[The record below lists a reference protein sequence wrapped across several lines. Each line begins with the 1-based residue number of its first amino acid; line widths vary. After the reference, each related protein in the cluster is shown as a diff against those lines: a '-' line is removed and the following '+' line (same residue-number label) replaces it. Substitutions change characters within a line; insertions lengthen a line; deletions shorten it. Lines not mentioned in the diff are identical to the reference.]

1 MDINKNYVIKV
12 FQKLLLPII
21 VLSLLAGIIC
31 LPLYNHFSPRYYSAQ
46 SQFIVEL
53 KKEDNVP
60 YLSNT
65 DISKQINNY
74 SIFAYGELL
83 LDKVREEFGDKYT
96 AKELK
101 SFLTV
106 KSSSD
111 SQIVTIQITTNNKKD
126 SVAIANLFLDNML
139 KEAPKY
145 FVDNNLRTLSK
156 AKSSERIVEMT
167 KKTWFII
174 SSISFYLFLQL
185 TVAMLFIFN
194 NRLFFDWQIIMLTGV
209 EKVYSV

>member
-1 MDINKNYVIKV
+1 MDVNKNYVVKV
-12 FQKLLLPII
+12 FKRLLLPII
-21 VLSLLAGIIC
+21 VFSLLLASAC
-31 LPLYNHFSPRYYSAQ
+31 LPLYNRFSPKYYSAQ
-46 SQFIVEL
+46 SQFIVEP
-53 KKEDNVP
+53 KKENNVS

-83 LDKVREEFGDKYT
+83 LDKVRNEIGDKYT
-96 AKELK
+96 TKELK

-126 SVAIANLFLDNML
+126 SIDIANLFLDNML

-156 AKSSERIVEMT
+156 AKNSEKTVEMT

-174 SSISFYLFLQL
+174 SIISFYLFMQL
-185 TVAMLFIFN
+185 LTAMLFIFN
-194 NRLFFDWQIIMLTGV
+194 NRLFFDWQILMLTGV
-209 EKVYSV
+209 EKVYSI

>member
-1 MDINKNYVIKV
+1 MDVNKNYVVKV
-12 FQKLLLPII
+12 FKRLLLPII
-21 VLSLLAGIIC
+21 VFSLLLASAC
-31 LPLYNHFSPRYYSAQ
+31 LPLYNRFSPKYYSAQ
-46 SQFIVEL
+46 SQFIVEP
-53 KKEDNVP
+53 KKENNVP

-83 LDKVREEFGDKYT
+83 LDKVRNEIGDKYT
-96 AKELK
+96 TKELK

-126 SVAIANLFLDNML
+126 SIDIANLFLDNML

-156 AKSSERIVEMT
+156 AKNSEKTVEMT

-174 SSISFYLFLQL
+174 STISFYLFMQL
-185 TVAMLFIFN
+185 LTAMLFIFN
-194 NRLFFDWQIIMLTGV
+194 NRLFFDWQILMLTGV
-209 EKVYSV
+209 EKVYSI

>member
-1 MDINKNYVIKV
+1 MDVNKNYAIKV
-12 FQKLLLPII
+12 FKKLLLPII
-21 VLSLLAGIIC
+21 VCSLLLASAC
-31 LPLYNHFSPRYYSAQ
+31 LPLYNRFSPKYYSAQ
-46 SQFIVEL
+46 SQFIVEP
-53 KKEDNVP
+53 KKENNVP
-60 YLSNT
+60 YLSNI
-65 DISKQINNY
+65 DLSKQVNNY

-83 LDKVREEFGDKYT
+83 LDKVREEFGNKYT
-96 AKELK
+96 VKELK

-145 FVDNNLRTLSK
+145 FVDNNLRILSK
-156 AKSSERIVEMT
+156 ARNSEKIVEIT

-174 SSISFYLFLQL
+174 FSISFYLLLQL
-185 TVAMLFIFN
+185 LVAMLFIFN
-194 NRLFFDWQIIMLTGV
+194 NKLFFDWQVIMLTSV
-209 EKVYSV
+209 EKVYRI

>member
-1 MDINKNYVIKV
+1 MNVNKNYVIKV
-12 FQKLLLPII
+12 FKKLLLPII
-21 VLSLLAGIIC
+21 VFSLLLASAC
-31 LPLYNHFSPRYYSAQ
+31 LPLYNQFSPKYYSAQ
-46 SQFIVEL
+46 SQFIVEP
-53 KKEDNVP
+53 KKETNVP

-65 DISKQINNY
+65 DISKQVNNY

-126 SVAIANLFLDNML
+126 SIAIANLFLDNML

-156 AKSSERIVEMT
+156 AKSSEKIVEMT

-185 TVAMLFIFN
+185 LVAMLFMFN
-194 NRLFFDWQIIMLTGV
+194 NRLFFDWQVIMLTGV
-209 EKVYSV
+209 EKVYSI